1 MRSIA
6 HGFCWL
12 SRRDYFNKSV
22 VNRNRI
28 KVVLFLC
35 SMAVLVAAVD
45 CFSADITTLDGKTYK
60 DALVTGVEA
69 DGVHISFRDGV
80 VKVPFDQLP
89 QELQRQY
96 GYDPAKTTGIAVKL
110 AGTVKRVGGQML
122 ANFPQSLAK
131 NPMPIALLVGFVLLL
146 KFAAGKLVKS
156 RKREQ
161 RLASRRDEYRK
172 SDDWQRKRALVLKRD
187 KYRCVYCRA
196 RANQVHYK
204 HYAPRNVGSEPIEW
218 LVSVCERCHR
228 KLDPDFT

>member
-1 MRSIA
+1 
-6 HGFCWL
+6 
-12 SRRDYFNKSV
+12 
-22 VNRNRI
+22 
-28 KVVLFLC
+28 
-35 SMAVLVAAVD
+35 MAALVAAVD

-60 DALVTGVEA
+60 DALVTDVEA
-69 DGVHISFRDGV
+69 DGVHISFREGV

-110 AGTVKRVGGQML
+110 AGTVNRACGQML
-122 ANFPQSLAK
+122 ANFPQSVAK

-146 KFAAGKLVKS
+146 KFAAGKWVKS

-161 RLASRRDEYRK
+161 GRDEYRK

-196 RANQVHYK
+196 RASHVHYK
-204 HYAPRNVGSEPIEW
+204 RYAQRNIGSEPMEW

-228 KLDPDFT
+228 RLDPDFG

>member
-1 MRSIA
+1 
-6 HGFCWL
+6 
-12 SRRDYFNKSV
+12 
-22 VNRNRI
+22 
-28 KVVLFLC
+28 
-35 SMAVLVAAVD
+35 MAALVAAVD

-60 DALVTGVEA
+60 DARVTDVEA
-69 DGVHISFRDGV
+69 NGVHISFREGV

-96 GYDPAKTTGIAVKL
+96 GYNPAKTTGIAVKL

-122 ANFPQSLAK
+122 ANFPQSLVK
-131 NPMPIALLVGFVLLL
+131 NPMPIALLVGFVLLV
-146 KFAAGKLVKS
+146 KFATGKWVKS

-161 RLASRRDEYRK
+161 GRDEYRK

-196 RANQVHYK
+196 RASHVHYK
-204 HYAPRNVGSEPIEW
+204 RYAQRNIGSEPIEW

-228 KLDPDFT
+228 KLDPDFG

>member
-1 MRSIA
+1 
-6 HGFCWL
+6 
-12 SRRDYFNKSV
+12 
-22 VNRNRI
+22 
-28 KVVLFLC
+28 
-35 SMAVLVAAVD
+35 MAALVAAVD

-60 DALVTGVEA
+60 DALVTDVEA
-69 DGVHISFRDGV
+69 DGVHISFREGV

-96 GYDPAKTTGIAVKL
+96 GYDPAKTTGIALKL

-122 ANFPQSLAK
+122 ANFPQSVAK

-146 KFAAGKLVKS
+146 KFAAGKWVKS

-161 RLASRRDEYRK
+161 GRDEYRK

-196 RANQVHYK
+196 RASHVHYK
-204 HYAPRNVGSEPIEW
+204 RYAQRNIGSEPMEW

-228 KLDPDFT
+228 RLDPDFG

>member
-1 MRSIA
+1 
-6 HGFCWL
+6 
-12 SRRDYFNKSV
+12 

-28 KVVLFLC
+28 KAVLFLC
-35 SMAVLVAAVD
+35 SMAALVAAVD

-60 DALVTGVEA
+60 DALVTDVEA
-69 DGVHISFRDGV
+69 DGVHISFREGV

-96 GYDPAKTTGIAVKL
+96 GYDPAKTTGIALKL

-122 ANFPQSLAK
+122 ANFPQSLVK

-146 KFAAGKLVKS
+146 KFAAGKWVKS
-156 RKREQ
+156 RKRE
-161 RLASRRDEYRK
+161 RGRDEYRK

-196 RANQVHYK
+196 RASHVHYK
-204 HYAPRNVGSEPIEW
+204 RYAQRNIGSEPMEW

-228 KLDPDFT
+228 RLDPDFE

>member
-1 MRSIA
+1 
-6 HGFCWL
+6 
-12 SRRDYFNKSV
+12 
-22 VNRNRI
+22 
-28 KVVLFLC
+28 
-35 SMAVLVAAVD
+35 MAALVAAVD

-60 DALVTGVEA
+60 DALVTDVEA
-69 DGVHISFRDGV
+69 DGVHISFREGV

-122 ANFPQSLAK
+122 ANFPQSVAK

-146 KFAAGKLVKS
+146 KFAAGKWVKS

-161 RLASRRDEYRK
+161 GRDEYRK

-196 RANQVHYK
+196 RASHVHYK
-204 HYAPRNVGSEPIEW
+204 RYAQRNIGSEPMEW

-228 KLDPDFT
+228 RLDPDFG